1 MPIGTNRCNELVKQ
15 KQDIFIFLGNL
26 QFDFPKKN
34 RGHVHRS
41 PLRDVLLHGSRGG
54 GVVRDSCAP
63 NVTAGLCLEVRRGE
77 LSLSIM
83 REWCLAAVGRSRGSA
98 V

>member
-1 MPIGTNRCNELVKQ
+1 MSRKKKKRKKFWVLVSR
-15 KQDIFIFLGNL
+15 
-26 QFDFPKKN
+26 KKN
-34 RGHVHRS
+34 RGHGHRS
-41 PLRDVLLHGSRGG
+41 RLRDVLLHGSRGG

-63 NVTAGLCLEVRRGE
+63 NFTAGLYLEVRRGE
-77 LSLSIM
+77 LSLPIM